1 MAAFSHHSGDDND
14 DGGEESSCNGN
25 SDLVTSTST
34 QSEIKS
40 KKISRKGTFLE
51 QSLVPKLIDS
61 KRRQIE
67 KQLGAAQRDPSCQ
80 SREQKTIPIL
90 VKDLIEPKRDLCNK
104 FAPWFC
110 RLLRAWQDL

>member
-1 MAAFSHHSGDDND
+1 MTAFSHHSGDDND

-67 KQLGAAQRDPSCQ
+67 KQLGAAQRDLSCQ

-110 RLLRAWQDL
+110 RLLRA